1 MVESLSAIAFFV
13 QAAETRNFSEAAR
26 SLGVSSSTVGKGIC
40 RLEAR
45 LGVRLF
51 HRSTR
56 SITLTAEGAQ
66 FLERC
71 RRILCEVESAE
82 LELSE
87 TRQAPAGRLRI
98 SLPLVGMLVMPALTD
113 FMHRYPAIE
122 LDVDFSDRLVD
133 VINEG
138 FDVVMRTGEPTDSRL
153 VSRPVGTY
161 RLLLVASPAYLADR
175 GTPASPA
182 DLAHHACL
190 QHKFPTTGKLEP
202 WPLTRAPDAPE
213 WALPVSMTCNTS
225 AALLDV
231 ALAGLGIACLP
242 DFLVRPS
249 LERGDLVSVLDRHV
263 QHEGTFRLL
272 WPSSKHLAPKLRVFI
287 DFMGAALFK
296 DCNTDLP
303 GIAGND
309 SAGPG

>member
-13 QAAETRNFSEAAR
+13 QAADTLNYSEAAR
-26 SLGVSSSTVGKGIC
+26 NLGVSASAVGKSVC
-40 RLEAR
+40 RLESR
-45 LGVRLF
+45 LGVRLL

-56 SITLTAEGAQ
+56 SITLTAEGAV

-71 RRILCEVESAE
+71 RRILCEIETAE

-87 TRQAPAGRLRI
+87 TRQAPRGRLRI
-98 SLPLVGMLVMPALTD
+98 SLPLVGMLIMPALTA

-153 VSRPVGTY
+153 VSRPVGHY
-161 RLLLVASPAYLADR
+161 RLQLVASPAYLASR
-175 GTPASPA
+175 GTPDHPG

-190 QHKFPTTGKLEP
+190 QHKFPSTGKLEP
-202 WPLTRAPDAPE
+202 WPLKRAPDSLE
-213 WALPVSMTCNTS
+213 WALPVSMVCNTS

-231 ALAGLGIACLP
+231 AVAGLGIACLP
-242 DFLVRPS
+242 DFLVRPAV
-249 LERGDLVSVLDRHV
+249 ERGDLVPVLDGHIEH
-263 QHEGTFRLL
+263 QGTFRLL
-272 WPSSKHLAPKLRVFI
+272 WPSSKHLAPKLRAFI
-287 DFMGAALFK
+287 DFMDAELFK
-296 DCNTDLP
+296 AAPAARELQ
-303 GIAGND
+303 A
-309 SAGPG
+309 